1 MLKRFGMVA
10 SVLALLAV
18 ALAGCKNGMLREDE
32 ATVNGLRDVGNR
44 TAKVTITNFENDG
57 NGATRSVVGGPL
69 RTIAPEEIPVADLAA
84 DYVLLATGYSH
95 RATMAPKIISVDTAG
110 RADLTGLDAGVWTL
124 TINAYNKTELQR
136 LDPDYATAPDQIVGT
151 GDDALRLTGSA
162 IVDLTRSSSQVNI
175 TLTSD
180 GVGTEGTVNFDVVLD
195 QDDLQKINTSTYHV
209 TFGIYDT
216 VTGNVIAGSEKDES
230 VAAQAQMPEINF
242 TANGARITT
251 GSHIFK
257 VTIKDPAGKLGPWTW
272 SDVILVDGNTV
283 TDNSGTGRVQVDKII
298 GEPPTEPENFAAY
311 WKKDTTTETE
321 YTVTFAWDRKSFNES
336 HFELQILDITDKFTA
351 TAGDGNAQ
359 YDSQALNVNADDV
372 WTKIKAQ
379 TPDED
384 EKGILTAENFAS
396 VNFPVYGKAGTLN
409 AGGTS
414 VDYRL
419 KPGQVYAVRLRS
431 ANKQGKSDW
440 VHFNVAGEPASKP
453 AVMTNVEKLKSY
465 IVNVFN
471 VKYNLNGFMLLKDGA
486 TNPYNQLNDK
496 LTTALE
502 SAQFDPDTPH
512 TLTRAVDTQ
521 SELGKGLTMNGG
533 ANKYRLYESSFAGT
547 AAADQSIQGWNN
559 WLDELNRTKKYANT
573 DPYKDFKNV
582 SLIPGG
588 ASSSA
593 IIDILTSGTHAN
605 LLTDKTV
612 WLDLNPNPDTRVAIH
627 SWVDTDVEHH
637 KVTTDVSRLG
647 IIAQVGHVGGKLAIE
662 LRAAALPADTQYL
675 HLTVGTDP
683 DDQAGKFTG
692 GTKDRFADY
701 VTYTIEAT
709 DGNVIK
715 RADGRPSASIEVTG
729 MNSGDYIL
737 RVVAEAGPYKFSYQV
752 PFMIKYTDETVTP

>member
-18 ALAGCKNGMLREDE
+18 ALAGCKNGMLGEDE
-32 ATVNGLRDVGNR
+32 ATVNGLRDVGGR
-44 TAKVTITNFENDG
+44 TAKVTITNFAGDG

-95 RATMAPKIISVDTAG
+95 RATMTPKIITVDTAG
-110 RADLTGLDAGVWTL
+110 RADLAGLDSGIWTL

-151 GDDALRLTGSA
+151 GDAALRLTGSA

-180 GVGTEGTVNFDVVLD
+180 GVGTNGTVDFDVVLD
-195 QDDLQKINTSTYHV
+195 TDDLQEISTSRYNV
-209 TFGIYDT
+209 TFGIYDS
-216 VTGNVIAGSEKDES
+216 VTGDEIAGSEKDES
-230 VAAQAQMPEINF
+230 TAARAQTAEINF
-242 TANGARITT
+242 TANGQDIPI
-251 GSHIFK
+251 GSYLFK
-257 VTIKDPAGKLGPWTW
+257 VKIVDPAGKLGPWTW

-283 TDNSGTGRVQVDKII
+283 TDNSGTGKVEVDKII
-298 GEPPTEPENFAAY
+298 GEAPAEPENFAAY
-311 WKKDTTTETE
+311 WKKNTTTETG
-321 YTVTFAWDRKSFNES
+321 YTVTFAWDRASFNES

-351 TAGDGNAQ
+351 TAGGGDAQ
-359 YDSQALNVNADDV
+359 YDGQALNGNADDV

-440 VHFNVAGEPASKP
+440 VHFNVGGDPASKP
-453 AVMTNVEKLKSY
+453 AVMTNIEKLESY

-502 SAQFDPDTPH
+502 SAQFDPDAPH
-512 TLTRAVDTQ
+512 ALTRAVDTQ
-521 SELGKGLTMNGG
+521 TEQGKGFTFNGG
-533 ANKYRLYESSFAGT
+533 GDKYRLYESSFAGIT
-547 AAADQSIQGWNN
+547 NADNSIQGWNN

-573 DPYKDFKNV
+573 DEYKDFKNV

-588 ASSSA
+588 ASNSA
-593 IIDILTSGTHAN
+593 IIDILTSGTHAG
-605 LLTDKTV
+605 LLTDDTV
-612 WLDLNPNPDTRVAIH
+612 WLDLNPNPDTGVAIN
-627 SWVDTDVEHH
+627 SWVDTDVAHH
-637 KVTTDVSRLG
+637 KVTTDVSAAG
-647 IIAQVGHVGGKLAIE
+647 GGTAQVGHVGGKLAIE
-662 LRAAALPADTQYL
+662 LKAGQPADTQYL
-675 HLTVGTDP
+675 HLNVGTDP

-709 DGNVIK
+709 DGDVIK
-715 RADGRPSASIEVTG
+715 RADGRPSASINVTG